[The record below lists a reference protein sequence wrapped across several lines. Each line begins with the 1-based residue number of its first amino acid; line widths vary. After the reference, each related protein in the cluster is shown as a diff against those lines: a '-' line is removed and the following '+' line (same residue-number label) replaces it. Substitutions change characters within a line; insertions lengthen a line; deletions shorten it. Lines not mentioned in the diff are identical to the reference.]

1 MDSWGKL
8 IKITFTDDGQ
18 VLYSGRMIETENYI
32 KCAEEERLVPTITAA
47 AVKPNDW
54 TMEEF
59 MEESLS
65 KKYRSLIL
73 KLILAKNAVSIQRSL
88 QSCGMHNF
96 SIKCIL
102 RQMRYSFSMKC
113 I

>member
-65 KKYRSLIL
+65 KNINLICIF
-73 KLILAKNAVSIQRSL
+73 KLNLAKNA
-88 QSCGMHNF
+88 
-96 SIKCIL
+96 
-102 RQMRYSFSMKC
+102 MR